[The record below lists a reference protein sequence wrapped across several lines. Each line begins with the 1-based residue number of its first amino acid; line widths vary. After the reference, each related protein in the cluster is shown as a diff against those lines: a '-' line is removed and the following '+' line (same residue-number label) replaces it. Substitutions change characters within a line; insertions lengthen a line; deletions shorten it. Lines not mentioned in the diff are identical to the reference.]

1 MRKLGLVA
9 ALFACIFGFCGCEEE
24 KEKQVELKENTRYRF
39 WLFWYD
45 VEADYVEDIFVF
57 AQKDDIGEATYFSS
71 EDNIAL
77 DCFGGMSATPYRDI
91 EDIGYLYMIC
101 KIKNKYY
108 IIESY
113 IKKNTDNNIRINT
126 ENEIREDE
134 YIYFRDYWLEN
145 SSI

>member
-9 ALFACIFGFCGCEEE
+9 ALFACVLGFCACEEE
-24 KEKQVELKENTRYRF
+24 KEEQVELKENTRYRF

-113 IKKNTDNNIRINT
+113 IEKNTDNNIRINT

>member
-1 MRKLGLVA
+1 MRKFGLVV
-9 ALFACIFGFCGCEEE
+9 ALFACIFGFCACEEE
-24 KEKQVELKENTRYRF
+24 KEEQVELKENTRYRLSVM
-39 WLFWYD
+39 WSD

-71 EDNIAL
+71 EDDIEV
-77 DCFGGMSATPYRDI
+77 DHYGPMYTPYRDI
-91 EDIGYLYMIC
+91 QDIGYLYMIC

-113 IKKNTDNNIRINT
+113 IEKNTDNNIRINK

>member
-1 MRKLGLVA
+1 MRKLGLVV
-9 ALFACIFGFCGCEEE
+9 ALIACIFSFCGCEEE
-24 KEKQVELKENTRYRF
+24 KEEQVELKENTRYRF

-113 IKKNTDNNIRINT
+113 IEKNTDNNIRINT